1 MENKKIAISVE
12 QQFGEVIDIILRHK
26 SRASKAVNEE
36 LLLTAWYVGGY
47 VSAKLKSEEWGS
59 KVVTQLSEY
68 IRSQRPDI
76 KGYSR
81 RSIYNMVMFYEEY
94 SSETFAMSVEKYLN
108 REFVQMPSAQIEV
121 SHSEPSSED
130 AIMVQPETAQIVQ
143 PGNGQMPKILG
154 LTTLSNHIEI
164 LCRCKSNEE
173 RLFYIL
179 YANKEHL
186 SYKEMQRCI
195 SNQTFTTL
203 LGSKENMS
211 KGLLETYP
219 DAPAMFKDTLF
230 VDFLDLPKKHSE
242 SRLRNGLLEHMK
254 QFILELGKDFI
265 FMDQEYRLNIG
276 ASTFKADLLFFH
288 RGLQALVAV
297 ELKKTKFH
305 PRDLGQL
312 EFYLEAL
319 DRDVKRSN
327 ENPSIGIILCPEADR
342 VVVEY
347 AMSRSMSPTMIA
359 EYKRILIPQERMQEK
374 LNEFCDL
381 FLNKD

>member
-1 MENKKIAISVE
+1 MGNNKITISLE
-12 QQFGEVIDIILRHK
+12 QQFGEVLNIILQHK
-26 SRASKAVNEE
+26 SRATAAVNEE
-36 LLLTAWYVGGY
+36 VLLTAWHVGGY

-59 KVVTQLSEY
+59 KVVTLLSEY
-68 IRSQRPDI
+68 IRTHRPDV
-76 KGYSR
+76 KGYGRS
-81 RSIYNMVMFYEEY
+81 SIYNMVKFYDEY
-94 SSETFAMSVEKYLN
+94 SSETFLATVEKYLN
-108 REFVQMPSAQIEV
+108 TEFVQPRIGQIEI
-121 SHSEPSSED
+121 SQILPPLENSM
-130 AIMVQPETAQIVQ
+130 IVQPKTAQIVQ
-143 PGNGQMPKILG
+143 PETGQMPKVLE
-154 LTTLSNHIEI
+154 LTTMTNHTVILSQ
-164 LCRCKSNEE
+164 CKSNEE
-173 RLFYIL
+173 RMFYIL

-186 SYKEMQRCI
+186 VKQELQRCI
-195 SNQTFTTL
+195 ANQTYTEL
-203 LGSKENMS
+203 LSNKKNMS
-211 KGLLETYP
+211 KGLLEAYP
-219 DAPAMFKDTLF
+219 NAPVMFKDTLF
-230 VDFLDLPKKHSE
+230 VDFLNLPKKHSE
-242 SRLRNGLLEHMK
+242 TKLRDGLVEHMK

-327 ENPSIGIILCPEADR
+327 ENPSIGIILCPTADH

-347 AMSRSMSPTMIA
+347 AMSRSMSPTMIT
-359 EYKRILIPQERMQEK
+359 EYKRILIPQERMQQQ
-374 LNEFCDL
+374 LNEFCNL

>member
-1 MENKKIAISVE
+1 MENDKITISIE
-12 QQFGEVIDIILRHK
+12 QQFGEVINIILQHK
-26 SRASKAVNEE
+26 SRASRAVNEE
-36 LLLTAWYVGGY
+36 LLLTAWHVGGY
-47 VSAKLKSEEWGS
+47 VSVKLKSEEWGS
-59 KVVTQLSEY
+59 KVVSQLSEY
-68 IRSQRPDI
+68 IHTRRPDI

-81 RSIYNMVMFYEEY
+81 RNIYNMVMFYDEY
-94 SSETFAMSVEKYLN
+94 SSETFSITVEKYLN
-108 REFVQMPSAQIEV
+108 PEFVQPRTAQIETSLSVGDKTAIVQPTSAQIV
-121 SHSEPSSED
+121 LSG
-130 AIMVQPETAQIVQ
+130 I
-143 PGNGQMPKILG
+143 GQMPKILE
-154 LTTLSNHIEI
+154 LTTLTNHIEI
-164 LCRCKSNEE
+164 LCRCKSDEE
-173 RLFYIL
+173 RMFYIL
-179 YANKEHL
+179 YAHKEHL
-186 SYKEMQRCI
+186 VKRELQRCI
-195 SNQTFTTL
+195 SNQTYTAL
-203 LGSKENMS
+203 LSSKDNMS
-211 KGLLETYP
+211 KGLLEAYHN
-219 DAPAMFKDTLF
+219 APILFKDTLF
-230 VDFLDLPKKHSE
+230 VDFLNLPKKHSE
-242 SRLRNGLLEHMK
+242 SKLRNGLVEHMK

-305 PRDLGQL
+305 PCDLGQL

-359 EYKRILIPQERMQEK
+359 EYKRILIPQERMQQQ
-374 LNEFCDL
+374 LNEFCNL